1 MPITIRSKIAECTA
15 RSMYGT
21 PVVVAETR
29 SGERMQLQATLK
41 DIAHAE
47 RVAAKVMERGSVDR
61 SLWVSLAPKEGS
73 AADVAARA
81 LAISEQFYRERYE
94 AERVAA

>member
-1 MPITIRSKIAECTA
+1 MPITIRSKIANAEA
-15 RSMYGT
+15 RNLYGT
-21 PVVVAETR
+21 PIVVAETR
-29 SGERMQLQATLK
+29 SGERMQLQAIFK

-61 SLWVSLAPKEGS
+61 SLWVSLAPTAGS

-81 LAISEQFYRERYE
+81 LAISERLHRERYE

>member
-1 MPITIRSKIAECTA
+1 MPITIRSKIATA
-15 RSMYGT
+15 EARNLYGT
-21 PVVVAETR
+21 PIVVAETR
-29 SGERMQLQATLK
+29 SGERMQLQAIFK

-61 SLWVSLAPKEGS
+61 SLWVSLAPKAGS

-81 LAISEQFYRERYE
+81 LAISERLYRERYE

>member
-1 MPITIRSKIAECTA
+1 MLKVRVKIAECTA

-21 PVVVAETR
+21 PIVVAETR
-29 SGERMQLQATLK
+29 SGERMQLQAIFK

-47 RVAAKVMERGSVDR
+47 RVAATVMERGSVDR
-61 SLWVSLAPKEGS
+61 SLWVSLAPKSGS

-81 LAISEQFYRERYE
+81 LAISERLYRERYE

>member
-1 MPITIRSKIAECTA
+1 MLKVRVKIATA
-15 RSMYGT
+15 EARNLYGT
-21 PVVVAETR
+21 PIVIAETR
-29 SGERMQLQATLK
+29 SGERMQLQATFK

-47 RVAAKVMERGSVDR
+47 RVAAKVMERCSVDR
-61 SLWVSLAPKEGS
+61 SLWVSLAPKAGS

-81 LAISEQFYRERYE
+81 LAISERLYRERYE

>member
-1 MPITIRSKIAECTA
+1 MPITIRSKIANADA
-15 RSMYGT
+15 RNLYGT
-21 PVVVAETR
+21 PIVVAETR
-29 SGERMQLQATLK
+29 SGERMQLQAIFK

-47 RVAAKVMERGSVDR
+47 RVAAKVMKRGSVDR
-61 SLWVSLAPKEGS
+61 SLWVSLAPKAGS

-81 LAISEQFYRERYE
+81 LAISERLYRERYE

>member
-1 MPITIRSKIAECTA
+1 MLKVRVKIAECTA

-21 PVVVAETR
+21 PIVVAETR
-29 SGERMQLQATLK
+29 SGERMQLQAIFK

-47 RVAAKVMERGSVDR
+47 RVAATVMERGSVDR
-61 SLWVSLAPKEGS
+61 SLWVSLAPKAGS

-81 LAISEQFYRERYE
+81 LAISERLYRERYE